1 MAKLLQEEEP
11 LNKMIPIDD
20 NRNYKIIG
28 VLKDYNF
35 QDLNREIA
43 PLTISVDPNWD
54 LYYAYIKVAP
64 NTASQTYDV
73 IKDAW
78 ANIEPNAEFA
88 ASFLD
93 ENIDR
98 TFRNEKRLTRM
109 ITSGSIIA
117 IILSCIGLF
126 AMSILVVTQRTKEI
140 GVRKIVGAGVTN
152 ITLLLTKDFL
162 ILVGIAFV
170 IATPIAWYFTN
181 EWLQNY
187 VFRIELSLWFFI
199 AAGVLSL
206 LIAVATI
213 SFRTVKAALQ
223 NPVKSLRTE

>member
-1 MAKLLQEEEP
+1 
-11 LNKMIPIDD
+11 
-20 NRNYKIIG
+20 
-28 VLKDYNF
+28 
-35 QDLNREIA
+35 
-43 PLTISVDPNWD
+43 
-54 LYYAYIKVAP
+54 
-64 NTASQTYDV
+64 
-73 IKDAW
+73 
-78 ANIEPNAEFA
+78 
-88 ASFLD
+88 
-93 ENIDR
+93 
-98 TFRNEKRLTRM
+98 M

>member
-1 MAKLLQEEEP
+1 
-11 LNKMIPIDD
+11 
-20 NRNYKIIG
+20 
-28 VLKDYNF
+28 
-35 QDLNREIA
+35 
-43 PLTISVDPNWD
+43 
-54 LYYAYIKVAP
+54 
-64 NTASQTYDV
+64 
-73 IKDAW
+73 
-78 ANIEPNAEFA
+78 
-88 ASFLD
+88 
-93 ENIDR
+93 
-98 TFRNEKRLTRM
+98 M

-117 IILSCIGLF
+117 IVLSCIGLF

-187 VFRIELSLWFFI
+187 VFRIELSVWFFI
-199 AAGVLSL
+199 ASGILSL

>member
-1 MAKLLQEEEP
+1 
-11 LNKMIPIDD
+11 MIPIDD

-28 VLKDYNF
+28 ILKDYNF